1 MNPKNRNRIL
11 LILMVA
17 ISFLSATPPGSNLY
31 STNNGYVSFRS
42 DAPQEIISA
51 KSNQLRGILDI
62 SKKVFVFKVTLNTFE
77 GFNSGLQREHFNDK
91 FLETEVYPEVIFSG
105 KIIEDVNFENEGSFT
120 LRAKGKLSIHGIEQE
135 RIVKVSVTI
144 KNNIIYIESKF
155 NILLADHSI
164 KVPKVVHEKIASE
177 IGIDVKAEL
186 KPKS

>member
-1 MNPKNRNRIL
+1 MYRPL
-11 LILMVA
+11 LLLLVFYSF
-17 ISFLSATPPGSNLY
+17 ISGTPPVTKY
-31 STNNGYVSFRS
+31 YHTNTGYVAFRS

-62 SKKVFVFKVTLNTFE
+62 EKKVFVFKVSLNTFD

-105 KIIEDVNFENEGSFT
+105 KIIEDIDFEHEGTYT
-120 LRAKGKLSIHGIEQE
+120 LRAKGKLSVHGIEQE
-135 RIVKVSVTI
+135 RILKVTVTVHHS
-144 KNNIIYIESKF
+144 IIYVESRF

-186 KPKS
+186 KPKH